1 MAYTKTTWVNEGPPA
16 IDADNLNK
24 IENGIYNNEIKIDSI
39 QDWLTKN
46 IRTGITSS
54 VSVPAGGY
62 TDIPVTLSP
71 AMDSAPQ
78 VMATLYSTST
88 AGAIGSME
96 AATINVS
103 KNGFT
108 IRVFNDGASARSP
121 SVRWIAIAI

>member
-1 MAYTKTTWVNEGPPA
+1 MAYTKTNWVNEGPPA
-16 IDADNLNK
+16 IDADNLNN
-24 IENGIYNNEIKIDSI
+24 IENGIYNTDAKVDAL
-39 QDWLTKN
+39 QDWINTN
-46 IRTGITSS
+46 IRAGITSS
-54 VSVPAGGY
+54 VSVASGGY

-78 VMATLYSTST
+78 VIATLYSTST

>member
-24 IENGIYNNEIKIDSI
+24 IENGIYNNEVKIDAI
-39 QDWLTKN
+39 QDWLTTN

-54 VSVPAGGY
+54 VSVASGGY

-103 KNGFT
+103 KTGFT
-108 IRVFNDGASARSP
+108 IRVFNDGNSARSP